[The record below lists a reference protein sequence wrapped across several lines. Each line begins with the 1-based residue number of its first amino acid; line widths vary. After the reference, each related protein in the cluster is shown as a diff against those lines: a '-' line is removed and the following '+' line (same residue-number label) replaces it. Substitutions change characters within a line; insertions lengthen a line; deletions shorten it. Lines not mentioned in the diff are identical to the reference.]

1 MANDINEMKS
11 RKAKTPLE
19 KVADSEKNIIL
30 ITGIG
35 GFLGFSLSKV
45 LAQDYV
51 VIGLDRESECS
62 KYPDCVS
69 CDLSS
74 DRSVKKAMDEL
85 RTRVGNRFASVIHL
99 SGYYD
104 FTGEPNPLYEEVNVN
119 GTHRLTMAWARIANA
134 AVGLWLL
141 FAPLVFWTP
150 SAAAYLNDTLV
161 GSLVIGF
168 AILAR
173 PMPGI
178 GLMASMTGPDI
189 PPGWDYSPL
198 SWTQRIPIIFLAFI
212 GLYVSRYLAA
222 YQLGHIGSAWDP
234 YFGNG
239 TETII
244 TSDVSK
250 AWPVPDAGLGAVT
263 YILEILT
270 GIIGGRN
277 RWRTM
282 PWLVILFGVMI
293 VPLGPSAFS
302 SSSFSLFCSEPGA
315 HSACLLLWQ
324 CSSRFHILS
333 MNWLPPAS
341 FWQNADAKAN
351 RFSWPSC
358 AVTSWKVEAKWSQR
372 VSRAH
377 SGRSS
382 RTCSVAGLASHGHWF

>member
-74 DRSVKKAMDEL
+74 DRSVKKAMNEL

-178 GLMASMTGPDI
+178 GLMASKHDRPRHPARMGLQSVIVDAANTDHL
-189 PPGWDYSPL
+189 PGLYRALRLPL
-198 SWTQRIPIIFLAFI
+198 SCRLSVGPYRQR
-212 GLYVSRYLAA
+212 
-222 YQLGHIGSAWDP
+222 LG
-234 YFGNG
+234 
-239 TETII
+239 
-244 TSDVSK
+244 
-250 AWPVPDAGLGAVT
+250 
-263 YILEILT
+263 
-270 GIIGGRN
+270 
-277 RWRTM
+277 
-282 PWLVILFGVMI
+282 
-293 VPLGPSAFS
+293 
-302 SSSFSLFCSEPGA
+302 SLF
-315 HSACLLLWQ
+315 
-324 CSSRFHILS
+324 R
-333 MNWLPPAS
+333 
-341 FWQNADAKAN
+341 
-351 RFSWPSC
+351 
-358 AVTSWKVEAKWSQR
+358 
-372 VSRAH
+372 
-377 SGRSS
+377 
-382 RTCSVAGLASHGHWF
+382 